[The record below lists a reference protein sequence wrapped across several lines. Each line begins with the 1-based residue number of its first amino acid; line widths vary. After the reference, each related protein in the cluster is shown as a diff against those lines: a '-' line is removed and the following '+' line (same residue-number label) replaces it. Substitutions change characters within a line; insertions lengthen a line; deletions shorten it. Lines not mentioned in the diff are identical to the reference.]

1 LPKEWEIKTTLRRTA
16 FLALLIATTFG
27 VNGCSTIR
35 NRPTEGLYKEI
46 SFGSTLAVDSSKVV
60 RHFTATGRSSFW
72 FFRLVPG
79 NKVNVV
85 SIAEKQIGPGEGVVN
100 LKAETQY
107 DFIDILISTF
117 TLGIYHTWHV
127 EVSGDVVK
135 LQSS

>member
-1 LPKEWEIKTTLRRTA
+1 MKGHRTA
-16 FLALLIATTFG
+16 LLTLLLVATFCA
-27 VNGCSTIR
+27 NGCSTIR

-79 NKVNVV
+79 NKVNIV

-100 LKAETQY
+100 LKAETLY
-107 DFIDILISTF
+107 DFIDILVSTV
-117 TLGIYHTWHV
+117 TLGIYHTWHI

-135 LQSS
+135 LKSS